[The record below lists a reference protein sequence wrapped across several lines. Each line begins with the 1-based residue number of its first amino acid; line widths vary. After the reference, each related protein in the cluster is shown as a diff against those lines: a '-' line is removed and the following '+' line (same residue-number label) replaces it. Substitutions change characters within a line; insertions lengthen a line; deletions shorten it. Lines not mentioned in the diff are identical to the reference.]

1 MYKYTQCA
9 LNLQT
14 SGIVKEIPVWKE
26 TSQVIEGKASVVACT
41 KFEESILQ
49 HHARAQIYDVLRAVQ
64 DQICGENQTNNARR
78 ENQVPETSQLQLVPL
93 GLGEHHD

>member
-1 MYKYTQCA
+1 MTDHRSYTH
-9 LNLQT
+9 NLSSLLFILFQ
-14 SGIVKEIPVWKE
+14 
-26 TSQVIEGKASVVACT
+26 
-41 KFEESILQ
+41 FEESILQ